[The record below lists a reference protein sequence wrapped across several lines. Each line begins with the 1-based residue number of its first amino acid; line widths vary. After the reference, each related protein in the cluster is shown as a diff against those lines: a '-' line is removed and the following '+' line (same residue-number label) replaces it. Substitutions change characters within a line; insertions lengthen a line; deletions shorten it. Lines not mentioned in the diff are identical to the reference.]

1 MERAKFISE
10 YEKGCWSMT
19 ELCAA
24 FGVSR
29 KTGYKVL
36 SRYEEA
42 GWEGLMDRSRAPRG
56 HPNRT
61 PEKVALRILRVRR
74 KYPTWGSKKI
84 LAWLGVH
91 ESELALPARSTADEI
106 LKRHGMVEPRRRRRR
121 ATPSA
126 KPLVEAD
133 VPNRVWPVDFKG
145 HFRVGDGRRC
155 DPLTITDAC
164 SRYSLECKALT
175 LPKLEDV
182 QECFVGVFREFGL
195 PDVILSDNGTPFGS
209 TGIAGLT
216 RLSVWFIRLGILPT
230 RIEPGKPQQNGR
242 HERFHLT
249 LKQETAAPPR
259 QTIRAQQLA
268 FTKFRRTYNE
278 ERPHE
283 ALDMRTPAEIYEPS
297 TRAFPSKLAEL
308 EYPDGAEVRRVREN
322 GSFKWH
328 GRSVSLGKAL
338 RGQDVSLDSVG
349 DGTFEVHFGPLRL
362 GTFHEASG
370 VVIPTPRQVRR
381 ARS

>member
-1 MERAKFISE
+1 MRPPARSLNE
-10 YEKGCWSMT
+10 
-19 ELCAA
+19 
-24 FGVSR
+24 
-29 KTGYKVL
+29 L

-42 GWEGLMDRSRAPRG
+42 GSAGLMDRTRAPRG

-61 PEKVALRILRVRR
+61 PEEVARRILRVRR
-74 KYPTWGSKKI
+74 KFHTWGSKKI
-84 LAWLGVH
+84 LAWLSVH
-91 ESELALPARSTADEI
+91 EPELALPARSTTDEI
-106 LKRHGMVEPRRRRRR
+106 LKRHGLVEPRRRRRR
-121 ATPSA
+121 ATPSE

-182 QECFVGVFREFGL
+182 QECFVRVFREFGL
-195 PDVILSDNGTPFGS
+195 PDVILSDNGPPFGS
-209 TGIAGLT
+209 TGIGGLT
-216 RLSVWFIRLGILPT
+216 RLSVWFIRLNVLPT

-249 LKQETAAPPR
+249 LKQETADPPR

-283 ALDMRTPAEIYEPS
+283 ALGMRTPAEIYEPS
-297 TRAFPSKLAEL
+297 TRPFPSKLPEL
-308 EYPDGAEVRRVREN
+308 EHPSGVEVRRVREN
-322 GSFKWH
+322 GSIKWH
-328 GRSVSLGKAL
+328 RQPVFLGEAL
-338 RGQDVSLDSVG
+338 KGQYVSLDPVG
-349 DGTFEVHFGPLRL
+349 DGTFEVHFGPLLL

-370 VVIPTPRQVRR
+370 IVIPTPRHVRR
-381 ARS
+381 SRS